1 MSSLGNSLKQGFSKE
16 YRLLKPAHF
25 EHVFNE
31 AVPSV
36 SPQLTILARKSDSNN
51 PRLGIT
57 IPKKRVKK
65 ACDRNRVKRIIRES
79 FRVKKQQLPEID
91 IVVIGKSGLSEL
103 NNSEISNLLEKL
115 WKKLIKRC
123 ATA

>member
-1 MSSLGNSLKQGFSKE
+1 MSSQGFSKE
-16 YRLLKPAHF
+16 FRLLKPTHF
-25 EHVFNE
+25 EHVFNN
-31 AVPSV
+31 AIPSV
-36 SPQLTILARKSDSNN
+36 SPQLTLLARTSDNTC

-79 FRVKKQQLPEID
+79 FRTRKQQLPDVD
-91 IVVIGKSGLSEL
+91 IVVIGKTGLSDL
-103 NNSEISNLLEKL
+103 SNAEISNLLDKL
-115 WKKLIKRC
+115 WKKLVKRC